1 MKKIL
6 AYLLVLVSL
15 MTLFCGT
22 ASAEEIYRTGTTGNY
37 YQANVVVTNLTTGKS
52 KEELIGIANWVVTV
66 TCKYEQGN
74 NEICPLAAWAS
85 KVAGSV
91 SYAGGNTYRDG
102 EASESTHTYYE
113 GGRRSLLEHSYS
125 CTVAIT
131 YAQYASKMDDNTTK
145 DKYNYGSRS
154 TPTTRKISTLIK
166 FRRQH

>member
-66 TCKYEQGN
+66 TCKYEHGHR
-74 NEICPLAAWAS
+74 
-85 KVAGSV
+85 K
-91 SYAGGNTYRDG
+91 
-102 EASESTHTYYE
+102 
-113 GGRRSLLEHSYS
+113 LLVPYPMRVGALIVMVKRVNQH
-125 CTVAIT
+125 
-131 YAQYASKMDDNTTK
+131 
-145 DKYNYGSRS
+145 
-154 TPTTRKISTLIK
+154 TLITK
-166 FRRQH
+166 VEDAPCLNIAILARLL